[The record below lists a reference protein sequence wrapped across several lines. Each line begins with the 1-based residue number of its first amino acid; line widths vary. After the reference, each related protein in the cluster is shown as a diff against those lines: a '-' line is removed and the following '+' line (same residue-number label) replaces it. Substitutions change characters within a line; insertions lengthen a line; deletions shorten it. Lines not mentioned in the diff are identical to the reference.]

1 MKHTKGPWKVG
12 NLIDYDYEP
21 RFVEV
26 LGDDGIKCI
35 AKAVYGKTD
44 EEAAANAHLIA
55 AAPDL
60 LQACKDILDCIN
72 SCNIND
78 QINTEDAEALSEAAA
93 EVHISICKAEGKN

>member
-1 MKHTKGPWKVG
+1 MKKAWYTDGKNINIADQH
-12 NLIDYDYEP
+12 LI
-21 RFVEV
+21 
-26 LGDDGIKCI
+26 
-35 AKAVYGKTD
+35 TD
-44 EEAAANAHLIA
+44 EETGQNIAICYGGCEWGEAKANAHLIA

-72 SCNIND
+72 SSNIND